1 MDDTFLL
8 GVLWCCPKALQNTL
22 LTFSILNTF
31 WFVFLQFFL
40 YKAPKTFSSL
50 IWLITYV
57 HGTVFLTFLITKLLQ
72 TNLKC
77 KLLQKHLNLLI
88 ISPTLNLG
96 SLSSHFST
104 RINTSVW
111 FYINRFHFNCAAI
124 CIIVFINYIILFIN
138 INIFWYWSHVF
149 INFVFY
155 GSNNSSATTNFLSL
169 SVEYV
174 SVLLFCKNDF
184 IDLLQNSLPLTIH
197 IFFVLRIGSSKNF
210 WKASVNVTPYLL
222 KVSVPSYY

>member
-22 LTFSILNTF
+22 LTFAILNTF

-40 YKAPKTFSSL
+40 YKVPKTFSSL

-57 HGTVFLTFLITKLLQ
+57 HGTVFLTFLIAKLLQ

-96 SLSSHFST
+96 SLSSHFFT
-104 RINTSVW
+104 RINQVFDFTSTG
-111 FYINRFHFNCAAI
+111 FIL
-124 CIIVFINYIILFIN
+124 IVLQY
-138 INIFWYWSHVF
+138 
-149 INFVFY
+149 
-155 GSNNSSATTNFLSL
+155 
-169 SVEYV
+169 
-174 SVLLFCKNDF
+174 VLLY
-184 IDLLQNSLPLTIH
+184 LLTI
-197 IFFVLRIGSSKNF
+197 SS
-210 WKASVNVTPYLL
+210 YL
-222 KVSVPSYY
+222 SI